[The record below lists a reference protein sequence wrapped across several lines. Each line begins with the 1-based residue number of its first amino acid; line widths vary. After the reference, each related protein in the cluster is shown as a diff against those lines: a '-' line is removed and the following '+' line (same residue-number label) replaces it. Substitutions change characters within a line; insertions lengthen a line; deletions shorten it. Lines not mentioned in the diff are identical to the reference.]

1 MHKTMQILDGT
12 ATFPRDRVAAVTV
25 GSFDGVHRGHQALL
39 RALREE
45 ADRLGGVAVV
55 VTFDPHPRVAL
66 GGGEGLHLLTDTE
79 EKAALLAA
87 YGVDYLVVMH
97 FDEAF
102 SRMSGATFVSSIL
115 MEQIGAKSLIVGY
128 NHRFGHDR
136 ITANELYIEGLKIV
150 CVKRCEVEGCKVSSS
165 EIRRLLA
172 EGNNTAAENLLG
184 HTINRLKQ

>member
-1 MHKTMQILDGT
+1 M
-12 ATFPRDRVAAVTV
+12 
-25 GSFDGVHRGHQALL
+25 
-39 RALREE
+39 
-45 ADRLGGVAVV
+45 VV
-55 VTFDPHPRVAL
+55 SFDPHPRVAL
-66 GGGEGLHLLTDTE
+66 GRGEGLNLLTDTE

-136 ITANELYIEGLKIV
+136 INANELHIEGLEIV
-150 CVKRCEVEGCKVSSS
+150 CVERCEVEGRKVSSS

-172 EGNNTAAENLLG
+172 EGNNTAAERLLG

>member
-1 MHKTMQILDGT
+1 MLNAMQILDGT
-12 ATFPRDRVAAVTV
+12 EAFPRDRVAAVTV

-55 VTFDPHPRVAL
+55 VSFDPHPRVAL
-66 GGGEGLHLLTDTE
+66 GRGEGLNLLTDTE

-136 ITANELYIEGLKIV
+136 ITANELHIEGLEIV
-150 CVKRCEVEGCKVSSS
+150 CVERCEVEGRKVSSS

-172 EGNNTAAENLLG
+172 EGNNTAAERLLG